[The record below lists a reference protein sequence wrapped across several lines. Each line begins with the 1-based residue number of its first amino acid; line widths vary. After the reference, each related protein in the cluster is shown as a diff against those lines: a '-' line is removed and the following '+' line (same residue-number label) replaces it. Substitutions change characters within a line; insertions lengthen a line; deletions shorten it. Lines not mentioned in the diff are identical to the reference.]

1 MGINLTRFVNP
12 KGWGLALMGALLLQG
27 CAPGF
32 NSMGAYE
39 ADQSLPPE
47 FQYLPADGAPDGVIT
62 SISPALIRTMAE
74 SQPAAVPAEVKALF
88 GESPVY
94 TIGPSD
100 VVGVIVYDHPELL
113 PNAGAVITQQADP
126 TGISVAPGFIVGADG
141 QITFPYIGRV
151 KLQGLTEIEASD

>member
-1 MGINLTRFVNP
+1 MNHGMSKKPICAMGINLTRYVHP
-12 KGWGLALMGALLLQG
+12 SVWGFALIGALLLQG

-32 NSMGAYE
+32 SSVSAYE

-62 SISPALIRTMAE
+62 SISPALIRAMAE
-74 SQPAAVPAEVKALF
+74 AQPTAVPSEVKALF
-88 GESPVY
+88 GEAPVY
-94 TIGPSD
+94 TIGPGD

-126 TGISVAPGFIVGADG
+126 TGISVAP
-141 QITFPYIGRV
+141 FP
-151 KLQGLTEIEASD
+151 TSAASSSRG